1 MYYHLQ
7 DLGDISIPHNILV
20 ITIFKVYTIKTKGCI
35 THEFV
40 RKMWI
45 WVILKSKY
53 KHEYSTTFSVW
64 ISGEIEKRNMKYIKE
79 VSTEL
84 HNKKLK
90 LSTAES
96 CTGGWLAKVIT
107 DIAGSSEIFDR
118 GFVTY
123 SNKAKQE
130 MLGVSI
136 QTLDK
141 YGAVSEEVVAEMAVG
156 ALKNSAANIS
166 VSISGI
172 AGPTGGTPEK
182 PVGTVCFAWML
193 TNSPPLTETV
203 LFSGDRMEIRQQ
215 AVKYALQGILKMIQ
229 FG

>member
-1 MYYHLQ
+1 
-7 DLGDISIPHNILV
+7 
-20 ITIFKVYTIKTKGCI
+20 
-35 THEFV
+35 
-40 RKMWI
+40 
-45 WVILKSKY
+45 
-53 KHEYSTTFSVW
+53 
-64 ISGEIEKRNMKYIKE
+64 
-79 VSTEL
+79 
-84 HNKKLK
+84 
-90 LSTAES
+90 
-96 CTGGWLAKVIT
+96 
-107 DIAGSSEIFDR
+107 
-118 GFVTY
+118 VTY

-215 AVKYALQGILKMIQ
+215 AVKYALQGVLKMIQ

>member
-1 MYYHLQ
+1 
-7 DLGDISIPHNILV
+7 
-20 ITIFKVYTIKTKGCI
+20 
-35 THEFV
+35 
-40 RKMWI
+40 
-45 WVILKSKY
+45 
-53 KHEYSTTFSVW
+53 
-64 ISGEIEKRNMKYIKE
+64 MKYIKE
-79 VSTEL
+79 VSTAL

-90 LSTAES
+90 LTTAES

-107 DIAGSSEIFDR
+107 DISGSSEIFDR

-136 QTLDK
+136 QTLNK

-156 ALKNSAANIS
+156 ALKNSAANLS

-172 AGPTGGTPEK
+172 AGPTGGTPDK

-193 TNSPPLTETV
+193 TNRKPFTEIA

-215 AVKYALQGILKMIQ
+215 AVNYALQGILKMIQ
-229 FG
+229 FE

>member
-1 MYYHLQ
+1 
-7 DLGDISIPHNILV
+7 
-20 ITIFKVYTIKTKGCI
+20 
-35 THEFV
+35 
-40 RKMWI
+40 
-45 WVILKSKY
+45 
-53 KHEYSTTFSVW
+53 
-64 ISGEIEKRNMKYIKE
+64 MKYIKE
-79 VSTEL
+79 VSTAL

-90 LSTAES
+90 LTTAES

-107 DIAGSSEIFDR
+107 DISGSSEIFDR

-156 ALKNSAANIS
+156 ALKNSVANIS

-193 TNSPPLTETV
+193 TNSSPLTETV

>member
-1 MYYHLQ
+1 
-7 DLGDISIPHNILV
+7 
-20 ITIFKVYTIKTKGCI
+20 
-35 THEFV
+35 
-40 RKMWI
+40 
-45 WVILKSKY
+45 
-53 KHEYSTTFSVW
+53 
-64 ISGEIEKRNMKYIKE
+64 MKYIKE
-79 VSTEL
+79 VFTTL

-90 LSTAES
+90 LTTAES

-107 DIAGSSEIFDR
+107 DISGSSEIFDR

-136 QTLDK
+136 QSLDK

-156 ALKNSAANIS
+156 ALKNSVANIS

-193 TNSPPLTETV
+193 TNSPPHSETV

-215 AVKYALQGILKMIQ
+215 AVNYALQGILKMIQ
-229 FG
+229 FD

>member
-1 MYYHLQ
+1 
-7 DLGDISIPHNILV
+7 
-20 ITIFKVYTIKTKGCI
+20 
-35 THEFV
+35 
-40 RKMWI
+40 
-45 WVILKSKY
+45 
-53 KHEYSTTFSVW
+53 
-64 ISGEIEKRNMKYIKE
+64 MKYIKE
-79 VSTEL
+79 VFTIL

-90 LSTAES
+90 LTTAES

-107 DIAGSSEIFDR
+107 DISGSSEIFDR

-136 QTLDK
+136 QTLNK

-156 ALKNSAANIS
+156 ALKNSAANLS

-172 AGPTGGTPEK
+172 AGPTGGTPNK
-182 PVGTVCFAWML
+182 PVGTVCFAWL
-193 TNSPPLTETV
+193 ITNRKPFSETV

-215 AVKYALQGILKMIQ
+215 AVNYALQGILKMIQ
-229 FG
+229 FE

>member
-1 MYYHLQ
+1 
-7 DLGDISIPHNILV
+7 
-20 ITIFKVYTIKTKGCI
+20 
-35 THEFV
+35 
-40 RKMWI
+40 
-45 WVILKSKY
+45 
-53 KHEYSTTFSVW
+53 
-64 ISGEIEKRNMKYIKE
+64 MKYIKE
-79 VSTEL
+79 VFTIL

-90 LSTAES
+90 LTTAES

-107 DIAGSSEIFDR
+107 DISGSSEIFDR

-136 QTLDK
+136 QTLNK

-156 ALKNSAANIS
+156 ALKNSAANLS

-172 AGPTGGTPEK
+172 AGPTGGTPDK
-182 PVGTVCFAWML
+182 PVGTVCFAWIL
-193 TNSPPLTETV
+193 TNSSTLTETV

-215 AVKYALQGILKMIQ
+215 AVNYALQGILKMIQ
-229 FG
+229 FE

>member
-1 MYYHLQ
+1 
-7 DLGDISIPHNILV
+7 
-20 ITIFKVYTIKTKGCI
+20 
-35 THEFV
+35 
-40 RKMWI
+40 
-45 WVILKSKY
+45 
-53 KHEYSTTFSVW
+53 
-64 ISGEIEKRNMKYIKE
+64 MKYIKE
-79 VSTEL
+79 VSTIL

-90 LSTAES
+90 LTTAES

-107 DIAGSSEIFDR
+107 DISGSSEIFDR

-136 QTLDK
+136 QTLNK
-141 YGAVSEEVVAEMAVG
+141 YGAVSEEVVTEMAVG

-166 VSISGI
+166 ISISGI

-193 TNSPPLTETV
+193 TNRKPLSETV

-215 AVKYALQGILKMIQ
+215 AVNYALQGILKLIQ
-229 FG
+229 FE

>member
-1 MYYHLQ
+1 
-7 DLGDISIPHNILV
+7 
-20 ITIFKVYTIKTKGCI
+20 
-35 THEFV
+35 
-40 RKMWI
+40 
-45 WVILKSKY
+45 
-53 KHEYSTTFSVW
+53 
-64 ISGEIEKRNMKYIKE
+64 MKYIKE
-79 VSTEL
+79 VFTIL

-90 LSTAES
+90 LTTAES

-107 DIAGSSEIFDR
+107 DISGSSEIFDR

-136 QTLDK
+136 QSLDK

-166 VSISGI
+166 TSISGI
-172 AGPTGGTPEK
+172 AGPTGGTPDK

-193 TNSPPLTETV
+193 TNRPPHTETV

-215 AVKYALQGILKMIQ
+215 AVNYALQGILKMIQ
-229 FG
+229 FD